1 MQKNTTKKAFLLSL
15 ASMLLCISMLV
26 GSTFAWFT
34 DTVTSGVNRIV
45 AGNLDLEVSYWDG
58 SKWAS
63 IQDVATLFDPNTL
76 WEPGHTE
83 YVTLKIE
90 NKGTLAFNYKA
101 MVQPVNETGGINVN
115 DDAFRLSDY
124 LVFKTTKPTT
134 SDSTPADRNAARALA
149 GTEMKLNQAAL
160 TQTGYILSGG
170 DAQYI
175 TLVIYM
181 PETVG
186 NEANYK
192 TGTTPP
198 KIELGITVFASQRT
212 AESDSFGNEY
222 DAIATFPDNLA
233 TIDAFT
239 KTVTAADDSFTIGNA
254 AGTVQASGNT
264 NTGTEIT
271 LTFAPTVD
279 DSASVV
285 NAVASSGSA
294 VAISYDIKVSG
305 QTSGSAVTVEIYLGS
320 GIVVNDFYHNGTA
333 MTKVFDKDSLADGRY
348 YFDETTGYLTFK
360 TSTFSTF
367 SAVVEKLVNWIQ
379 LADTSWYNDTDTTF
393 TLTTANQLAGLAK
406 LTNNGNNF
414 SGKTII
420 LGADIDLKGR
430 EWVPVGASNDY
441 AGDWKSAVYFAGSF
455 DGNGRT
461 IKNLKVTS
469 GEGEN
474 NIGLFGLIKVAEGVE
489 IKNVVIDGATIK
501 GSGQST
507 GALAGAM
514 TAGAKWQSGVGLVPD
529 ACKNITVKNATVEGG
544 KYTGG
549 VIGYAQTNFDAITVE
564 NTKVSSIKNTHA
576 EDSGENAG
584 LVCGNLYDLFNAK
597 NITIKNGEVFGFAK
611 VGGVAG
617 SSQNSHYIRDVTI
630 DGLIVKLDPASPSDL
645 YGSVSGRV
653 GSINAPQYTGIT
665 VNNAVFKKGEDNLTA
680 QQIKIV

>member
-1 MQKNTTKKAFLLSL
+1 MKKSAVKKSLFLNLTSL
-15 ASMLLCISMLV
+15 LLCVALLI
-26 GSTFAWFT
+26 GTTFAWFT
-34 DTVTSGVNRIV
+34 DTASSGVNKII
-45 AGNLDLEVSYWDG
+45 AGNLDIEVS
-58 SKWAS
+58 SKVGDDWVP
-63 IQDVATLFDPNTL
+63 IQESTSLFSSNL

-90 NKGTLAFNYKA
+90 NKGTLAFNYKV
-101 MVQPVNETGGINVN
+101 MVQPVIETAGTNVN
-115 DDAFRLSDY
+115 GDAFRLSDY

-160 TQTGYILSGG
+160 TQTGYILRGG

-198 KIELGITVFASQRT
+198 KIELGIIVFASQRT

-222 DAIATFPDNLA
+222 DAIATFPDN
-233 TIDAFT
+233 
-239 KTVTAADDSFTIGNA
+239 
-254 AGTVQASGNT
+254 
-264 NTGTEIT
+264 
-271 LTFAPTVD
+271 
-279 DSASVV
+279 
-285 NAVASSGSA
+285 
-294 VAISYDIKVSG
+294 
-305 QTSGSAVTVEIYLGS
+305 
-320 GIVVNDFYHNGTA
+320 
-333 MTKVFDKDSLADGRY
+333 
-348 YFDETTGYLTFK
+348 
-360 TSTFSTF
+360 
-367 SAVVEKLVNWIQ
+367 WIQ

-393 TLTTANQLAGLAK
+393 TLTTAYQLAGLAK

-430 EWVPVGASNDY
+430 EWTPVGTSNDY
-441 AGDWKSAVYFAGSF
+441 AGDWKDSIYFAGSF
-455 DGNGRT
+455 NGNGNT
-461 IKNLKVTS
+461 IKNLKVTG

-514 TAGAKWQSGVGLVPD
+514 TSGAKWQSGVGLVPD
-529 ACKNITVKNATVEGG
+529 ACKNITVKNAVVEGG

-549 VIGYAQTNFDAITVE
+549 VIGYAQTNFHTITVE
-564 NTKVSSIKNTHA
+564 NTKVSSIKNNLLA

-611 VGGVAG
+611 VGGGAAFV
-617 SSQNSHYIRDVTI
+617 H
-630 DGLIVKLDPASPSDL
+630 
-645 YGSVSGRV
+645 VS
-653 GSINAPQYTGIT
+653 
-665 VNNAVFKKGEDNLTA
+665 ETA
-680 QQIKIV
+680 L